1 MSSIECACATD
12 LRLRRSQSRCYAGG
26 FLSVSGWVGWV
37 PMRMLC
43 SHVNLHPPPCHPLNS
58 LSPRALRPR
67 PRSQWGPSRSR
78 ANRQLTQ
85 FPPQRSLSFC
95 LASPSSITISVLPS
109 YSNLPFNRLGP
120 PPTEPAAEKRL
131 EALGYYPSHANGA
144 LIEEIQCSDSFFRY
158 SSNNN
163 HNQ

>member
-1 MSSIECACATD
+1 MSSIHICLCATD

-26 FLSVSGWVGWV
+26 FLSVSGLWLGSYLE
-37 PMRMLC
+37 PSSSSM
-43 SHVNLHPPPCHPLNS
+43 SSS
-58 LSPRALRPR
+58 LLSAPR
-67 PRSQWGPSRSR
+67 PLPNGPQWMDGWERGPSRSR

-95 LASPSSITISVLPS
+95 LASPSSITLSVLPS
-109 YSNLPFNRLGP
+109 YSNLPFNRFGP
-120 PPTEPAAEKRL
+120 PPTEPAAERRV
-131 EALGYYPSHANGA
+131 EPPGYNPSHANGG
-144 LIEEIQCSDSFFRY
+144 LIEEIQCSNSFFRY